1 MSDDGDTLTEN
12 QNIIELN
19 TSYNNDS
26 QQTVHSPPT
35 GVKTKKRKIDK
46 VSDLLIQNK
55 DARLKLIETLNNKK
69 MYGEED
75 DVDTFYKSIAISVK
89 RLPPLLRAEAKMQH
103 LQILTNLEIK
113 NIQNEQQ
120 KIAYSQPPRPIDNTA
135 AIHSF
140 SPSSFETYSPTH
152 QQHQQQGY
160 YYEE

>member
-1 MSDDGDTLTEN
+1 M
-12 QNIIELN
+12 ELQS

-26 QQTVHSPPT
+26 QQIVHSPPSS
-35 GVKTKKRKIDK
+35 VKTKKRKIDK

-69 MYGEED
+69 IYGEDD
-75 DVDTFYKSIAISVK
+75 DVDAFYKSIAISVK

-120 KIAYSQPPRPIDNTA
+120 KIAYSQTPRPIDHTA

-140 SPSSFETYSPTH
+140 NPSSFETYPPTH
-152 QQHQQQGY
+152 QQHQPQQQQGY
-160 YYEE
+160 YYQE

>member
-1 MSDDGDTLTEN
+1 M
-12 QNIIELN
+12 ELSA
-19 TSYNNDS
+19 SYNNDS

-35 GVKTKKRKIDK
+35 SVKTKKRKIDK

-69 MYGEED
+69 MHGEED
-75 DVDTFYKSIAISVK
+75 DVDAFYKSIAISVK

-113 NIQNEQQ
+113 NTQNEQQ
-120 KIAYSQPPRPIDNTA
+120 KIAYSQPPRPTRIDNTA

-140 SPSSFETYSPTH
+140 SPSSFETYPPTH
-152 QQHQQQGY
+152 QQQQQQGY
-160 YYEE
+160 YYQE